1 MTMRTGENE
10 QGLKKIIDL
19 TRMIA
24 IVVLLLHC
32 YDTCYHAFRVWGW
45 TTSLSDR
52 ILNNITRTGLLNG
65 FLKSK
70 LIALG
75 FLLIS
80 LVGAKGRLSE
90 TIHYRTALVYLTIGI
105 VFYFGSYFFL
115 LVPALD
121 IPVMAVIYMFC
132 TTLGFIMILTGGSLF
147 ARIIKK
153 KLSGEVFNKSGES
166 FPQEER
172 LLKDEFSLNLPA
184 AYHYKNK
191 QRRSWINFL
200 NARRSILVMGSAGSG
215 KTYFV
220 IENLLRQLI
229 AKGQVVFVFDHK
241 FPELSILTYNYFLKY
256 KHKYPSNTEYRGV
269 NFTDLSRSNRC
280 NPIHPKT
287 LINLT
292 SAIESSKSL
301 LLSMNKTWAGKQGDF
316 FVESPINLL
325 AAVIGFL
332 RKYESGAYC
341 TIPHA
346 IELIHTPYDKLF
358 TVLQTETEISTLIN
372 PFIQAFIDGE
382 METLN
387 SQMAS
392 VKIPLGRISSPE
404 LYYILSGDDFTL
416 TINDPDHPKIFCLG
430 NNPQFQEALAPV
442 MSLYI
447 DRLNKLINQP
457 GKYPCAQ
464 VLDEFASARAASVM
478 QTIFTGRSNNITTVV
493 AVQDY
498 SQLKLIYSR
507 EEAETIFNIT
517 GNIISG
523 QVSGETAR
531 LLSERFSK
539 TFQDRQSISINSG
552 DTSISKSKQLEQS
565 VPASTISS
573 LSSGE
578 FVGIV
583 ADNPDQ
589 IIEHKAFHARII
601 NNHDALKKEKS
612 NFLSLPIVEK
622 VDQRKIYSNYLLI
635 KQDALDIVDA
645 VMEQVLNDPEKEG
658 LVVKKG

>member
-1 MTMRTGENE
+1 MAMRTGENE
-10 QGLKKIIDL
+10 QGLKKIIDM
-19 TRMIA
+19 TRMIS
-24 IVVLLLHC
+24 IIVLLIHC
-32 YDTCYHAFRVWGW
+32 YDNCYQAFKEWEL
-45 TTSLSDR
+45 TTLLTDKL
-52 ILNNITRTGLLNG
+52 LNNITGAGLLNG
-65 FLKSK
+65 FTKTK

-80 LVGAKGRLSE
+80 LMGAKGKMSENINYKTVIAYLSVGL
-90 TIHYRTALVYLTIGI
+90 A
-105 VFYFGSYFFL
+105 FYFGSYYFL
-115 LVPALD
+115 LLQELD
-121 IPVMAVIYMFC
+121 IPVMAIMYMSF
-132 TTLGFIMILTGGSLF
+132 TGLGFLLTLTGGSLF

-172 LLKDEFSLNLPA
+172 LLKDEFSLNLQA
-184 AYHYKNK
+184 RYYYKGK
-191 QRRSWINFL
+191 WKSSFINFL
-200 NARRSILVMGSAGSG
+200 NARRSILIMGSAGSG
-215 KTYFV
+215 KSYFV
-220 IENLLRQLI
+220 VENLIRQI
-229 AKGQVVFVFDHK
+229 MAKGHVAFIFDHK
-241 FPELSILTYNYFLKY
+241 FPELTTLTYNHYLKN
-256 KHKYPSNTEYRGV
+256 KCKFPRNIEFKCV
-269 NFTDLSRSNRC
+269 NFSNPKYSHRC
-280 NPIHPKT
+280 NPIHPST
-287 LINLT
+287 LPTLT

-301 LLSMNKTWAGKQGDF
+301 LLSMNRSWAGKQGEF
-316 FVESPINLL
+316 FVESAINLL

-332 RKYESGAYC
+332 RKYEGGMYC

-404 LYYILSGDDFTL
+404 FYYVLSGNDFDL
-416 TINDPDHPKIFCLG
+416 AINNPDRPKIFCLG
-430 NNPQFQEALAPV
+430 NNPLYKEALAPI

-447 DRLNKLINQP
+447 DRLNKMINQR
-457 GKYPCAQ
+457 GKLPCWQ
-464 VLDEFASARAASVM
+464 VLDEFASARATSVM
-478 QTIFTGRSNNITTVV
+478 ETITTGRSNNITSIV

-498 SQLKLIYSR
+498 SQLKMIYSR

-583 ADNPDQ
+583 ADNPNQ
-589 IIEHKAFHARII
+589 KIELKAFHSTVVNDHKDIQNEKEHYLFPPRVSDVKTNEIDGIHRII
-601 NNHDALKKEKS
+601 KDEAVG
-612 NFLSLPIVEK
+612 IVE
-622 VDQRKIYSNYLLI
+622 
-635 KQDALDIVDA
+635 A
-645 VMEQVLNDPEKEG
+645 VIEQVLNDPESKD
-658 LVVKKG
+658 LIVKKG